1 MPSDL
6 TDTITIRVPKELKRK
21 LKDAAEWRDMSLNKM
36 ITDMLARRVE
46 QLEKA
51 DRL

>member
-6 TDTITIRVPKELKRK
+6 TDTITIRVPIK
-21 LKDAAEWRDMSLNKM
+21 LKEQLKEAAAWREMSLNKM

-46 QLEKA
+46 QLEQAGK
-51 DRL
+51 L